1 MSKPTTSGK
10 PALKPLEI
18 KCTSS
23 KCEDGLHCFKATRKL
38 KATGDEGA
46 CRSCGIKL
54 VNWDRVRE
62 KDPKDAAHTFAAM
75 RLELIRH
82 HFWHV
87 DLDEEAVRKAR
98 RKGKSGLVVAVRKR
112 IRQSVGK
119 EKPFRDGQQTPF
131 SRNVIFYAQH
141 ATASCCRTC
150 MEYWHGIPKGR
161 ALTDAEVEYLTQLAM
176 LFITERMPDLPQSG
190 ESPAR
195 KPSKKTKG
203 QTLEGRDADHA
214 N

>member
-1 MSKPTTSGK
+1 MSEPNTTAK

-38 KATGDEGA
+38 KASGDEGA

-54 VNWDRVRE
+54 VNWDRVRRM
-62 KDPKDAAHTFAAM
+62 DPEDAAHTFNAM

-82 HFWHV
+82 HFSHV
-87 DLDEEAVRKAR
+87 AIDEEAMDKAR
-98 RKGKSGLVVAVRKR
+98 RKGRVGLEAAVRKR
-112 IRQSVGK
+112 ICQSVGK

-131 SRNVIFYAQH
+131 SGNVIYYAQH

-161 ALTDAEVEYLTQLAM
+161 ALMDPEVEYLSRLAM
-176 LFITERMPDLPQSG
+176 LFIKERLPDLPEEG
-190 ESPAR
+190 EAPVR
-195 KPSKKTKG
+195 KPSGKKRD
-203 QTLEGRDADHA
+203 QTAGGNDVTPAH
-214 N
+214 